1 MDKLIIKTDVEL
13 NNGVIVDCF
22 CINGFALAV
31 EQSDEERKF
40 SFCLSYP
47 TLEDILK
54 DKDMCHEVLTYC
66 GLWDLTDK
74 DIHYGDIMLTHN
86 EIVKPNKDKLTELL
100 DIVFEQLKEDNLS
113 DNNKK
118 LLNMVYPI
126 IGCILFNMNC

>member
-1 MDKLIIKTDVEL
+1 MNKLIIKTDVEL
-13 NNGVIVDCF
+13 NHGVIADCF

-47 TLEDILK
+47 TLED
-54 DKDMCHEVLTYC
+54 V
-66 GLWDLTDK
+66 LTDK
-74 DIHYGDIMLTHN
+74 DKCHEIISYCGFNDINFGDIMLTYS
-86 EIVKPNKDKLTELL
+86 EIVKPNKENLNELL
-100 DIVFEQLKEDNLS
+100 DIVLEQLKEDNLT
-113 DNNKK
+113 DKNNK

>member
-1 MDKLIIKTDVEL
+1 MEKLIIKTDVEL
-13 NNGVIVDCF
+13 NNGVIADCF

-47 TLEDILK
+47 TLEDVLTDK
-54 DKDMCHEVLTYC
+54 DKCHEILTYC

-74 DIHYGDIMLTHN
+74 EINFGDIMLTFG
-86 EIVKPNKDKLTELL
+86 EIIPPNKENLNELL
-100 DIVFEQLKEDNLS
+100 DVVLERLKQSNLS
-113 DNNKK
+113 EKTEN

-126 IGCILFNMNC
+126 LGCIIFNANC

>member
-1 MDKLIIKTDVEL
+1 MNKLIIKTDVEL
-13 NNGVIVDCF
+13 NNGVIADCF

-31 EQSDEERKF
+31 EQSNEERKF

-47 TLEDILK
+47 TLEDVLK
-54 DKDMCHEVLTYC
+54 DKDMCHEIISYC
-66 GLWDLTDK
+66 GFN
-74 DIHYGDIMLTHN
+74 DINFGDIMLTYS

-100 DIVFEQLKEDNLS
+100 DIVFEQLKEDNLT
-113 DNNKK
+113 DKNNK